1 MQIFFLCEQAALPE
15 AGGVQV
21 SREPD
26 FESLAVSEPLAN
38 SPSGWRQ
45 NQPLRPGPSILE
57 NSHLLSSP
65 AVPATSW
72 GGCLSSLG
80 QLSQNTT
87 DWVAYRQP
95 RFISHSFGV
104 WEVQDQGAGGFSVP

>member
-15 AGGVQV
+15 AGGVQA
-21 SREPD
+21 SGEPD
-26 FESLAVSEPLAN
+26 SESLAVSEPLAK

-45 NQPLRPGPSILE
+45 NQPLRPGPSILQ

-65 AVPATSW
+65 SVPATWW
-72 GGCLSSLG
+72 GGCLSS
-80 QLSQNTT
+80 QNTA
-87 DWVAYRQP
+87 DWVVYGQP